1 MSNGEQPSPPATAS
15 SGGLL
20 IVCGLVLVIL
30 GILVRQGVSL
40 SALWQRLRLGRL
52 PGDFSWT
59 SADGSFRVYFPLA
72 TSILISLLV
81 MLILRLCRR

>member
-1 MSNGEQPSPPATAS
+1 MSNGEQPGPSATAG

-20 IVCGLVLVIL
+20 IVCGIALVIL

-40 SALWQRLRLGRL
+40 PALWEWLRLGRL
-52 PGDFSWT
+52 PGDFSW
-59 SADGSFRVYFPLA
+59 SNADGSFRVYFPLA